1 MRNSAVRRADAE
13 PRRRR
18 GGCEFSFSRSH
29 RKARLNGALDSVN
42 ALNCIVSRPGRYSMY
57 AKSAEFGNSLNIIIA
72 LALLFATLYKLTIDR
87 PKTTLRSKK
96 DNSLG

>member
-1 MRNSAVRRADAE
+1 M
-13 PRRRR
+13 
-18 GGCEFSFSRSH
+18 
-29 RKARLNGALDSVN
+29 N

-72 LALLFATLYKLTIDR
+72 LALIFATLYKLTIDR

-96 DNSLG
+96 DNSLGSDPRATWTIYGVTYLKGCFRPSVFSHYNL

>member
-1 MRNSAVRRADAE
+1 M
-13 PRRRR
+13 
-18 GGCEFSFSRSH
+18 
-29 RKARLNGALDSVN
+29 N

-72 LALLFATLYKLTIDR
+72 LALIFATLYKLTIDR

-96 DNSLG
+96 DNSLGSDPRATWTIRTADQVLAQPH